1 MNMSDHP
8 TESLLFEDLVPGG
21 GMWSWV
27 VRRHTTLR
35 LTALEPGVNVA
46 LLAYNADD
54 KLDRLNIPDTLKAQ
68 YTAKLTRGH
77 ILMSDMG
84 RALLSITAD
93 TVGWHDPLSGHGDA
107 ALALKKYGEGSY
119 QQLRNDW
126 YRNAR
131 DQFLVELG
139 KHGLDTRDLV
149 ANINFFSRVTV
160 DEQGH
165 FQFKEN
171 HAKAG
176 DSVELRAEMNT
187 LVVLNTCPHPLDPSP
202 AYKPGAL
209 KVSLH
214 QTPPAAADD
223 YCRNFRAEN
232 QRCFALTERFF
243 AGS

>member
-1 MNMSDHP
+1 
-8 TESLLFEDLVPGG
+8 
-21 GMWSWV
+21 MWSWV

-68 YTAKLTRGH
+68 YTAKLTKGH

-84 RALLSITAD
+84 RALFSITAD

-107 ALALKKYGEGSY
+107 ALMLKKYGEGSY

-149 ANINFFSRVTV
+149 ANVNFFSHVTV
-160 DEQGH
+160 NEQGF
-165 FQFKEN
+165 FQFQEG
-171 HAKAG
+171 HSKAG
-176 DSVELRAEMNT
+176 DYVELRAEMNT

-202 AYKPGAL
+202 VYQPGAL

-232 QRCFALTERFF
+232 QRCFALTERYF
-243 AGS
+243 AGA